1 MLSALSPSALPPISP
16 RALPPSISRSTDRT
30 PPRSDRKPQGHRLRP
45 GTSYQAAFET
55 DPFSPIRPL
64 ESFTSAAAVQE
75 YLAALV
81 RRDPH
86 EVEVMIKMPLQS
98 GEEDGEEGEGGLAA
112 VPAVEEGV
120 WLYEHLRR
128 VSTGSIATHSRELTG
143 GCVVQTDRPGSASVD
158 RHPHLGLLRDDLS
171 GDASR
176 TRLVLSLRVRQNN
189 LAPLCLSSR
198 AHSHAMGVQRPL
210 GRADPAVLRDR
221 LHRPHERR
229 RAGPLDFS
237 ALLSES
243 ALDQRV
249 EPAVARDG
257 REEGVPEFR
266 ACVLVESLLSSL
278 PALTD
283 LYWTADHFRI
293 RSLRSSNM

>member
-1 MLSALSPSALPPISP
+1 MLSALSPSALPPVSP
-16 RALPPSISRSTDRT
+16 RALPPSLSRTTDRT
-30 PPRSDRKPQGHRLRP
+30 PPRADRTPQGHRLRP
-45 GTSYQAAFET
+45 GTSYQAAYET

-86 EVEVMIKMPLQS
+86 EVEVLIKVPMQP
-98 GEEDGEEGEGGLAA
+98 GEEEGEDEEGRTAA

-176 TRLVLSLRVRQNN
+176 TRLVLSVRVRATTSPRI
-189 LAPLCLSSR
+189 LVSCKLTSSDRSAPTRSSR
-198 AHSHAMGVQRPL
+198 P
-210 GRADPAVLRDR
+210 
-221 LHRPHERR
+221 R
-229 RAGPLDFS
+229 RA
-237 ALLSES
+237 
-243 ALDQRV
+243 
-249 EPAVARDG
+249 ARSTTSST
-257 REEGVPEFR
+257 R
-266 ACVLVESLLSSL
+266 AKARRPS
-278 PALTD
+278 
-283 LYWTADHFRI
+283 
-293 RSLRSSNM
+293 